1 MTQHLQFNKS
11 ICLQQEHPSF
21 EFFWKLP
28 KSIDTEVLGNWVF
41 CQWYPSSFTVDGT
54 CYVTAEHYMMV
65 QKARLF
71 DDESIELEMLQEPDP
86 YAVKKL
92 GRKVQHF
99 NEDMWNAN
107 KVRIVLEGTLHKFSQ
122 HPNLRAYLI
131 ATGHATLVEASPW
144 DKIWG
149 IGLEAHDERATQID
163 AWQGENLL
171 GFILMDVRKR
181 LSN

>member
-1 MTQHLQFNKS
+1 
-11 ICLQQEHPSF
+11 
-21 EFFWKLP
+21 
-28 KSIDTEVLGNWVF
+28 
-41 CQWYPSSFTVDGT
+41 
-54 CYVTAEHYMMV
+54 MMV